1 MSSLD
6 YPWGEQGT
14 ELPAYPTEAR
24 LESPTILPPSPLP
37 IQYLPRNFTT
47 TGLPQYTTSKPPSYR
62 SDTSSGPRVI
72 SYDSYLALV
81 RERGGTVQ
89 TGSASHSNLL
99 RTCLTKCGEFILFLL
114 RVIVF
119 IILLPFLVLGVLLEY
134 CASDC
139 GTGAFI
145 IFCVATFILAIIL
158 PLINFQYL

>member
-14 ELPAYPTEAR
+14 DLPAYPTEAR
-24 LESPTILPPSPLP
+24 LESPTILPPFPLP
-37 IQYLPRNFTT
+37 IQSLPRNLTT
-47 TGLPQYTTSKPPSYR
+47 TSLPQYTASKPPSYR

-81 RERGGTVQ
+81 QERGGTVQ
-89 TGSASHSNLL
+89 TGSANHSNLL
-99 RTCLTKCGEFILFLL
+99 RTCVTKCGEIILFLL

-119 IILLPFLVLGVLLEY
+119 IILLPFLVLGGSIQF
-134 CASDC
+134 CASNC
-139 GTGAFI
+139 EIGAII
-145 IFCVATFILAIIL
+145 IFCVATFIFAIIL